1 MRASSGSGHRW
12 GRLVV
17 VDSTSSR
24 TPQFAGRRTVAG
36 IDSST
41 QSVKVV
47 YCDADTGEVLA
58 TRSAPHPDGTAVDPR
73 SWTTALE
80 SILDLDGVSAVSV
93 AGQQHG
99 LVTLDSDGEPV
110 RHALLWNDL
119 RSAPQAA
126 ALTAELGAQA
136 WADRVGSAPLASLT
150 ITKLAWLAQEEP
162 LLAERVD
169 AVLLPHDW
177 LTWQLRGNPAGDYVT
192 DRSDASGTGYFD
204 SDDDRYQDD
213 LLRLAFGRVPNL
225 PRVLGP
231 AVAAGSTPSG
241 VIIGPGAG
249 DNAGAALGLGLSAGE
264 LAVSLGTSGA
274 AFARAT
280 TVTPTLGLNRFADAT
295 GRLLPLSCTL
305 NAARVLTSSAAL
317 LGVDLATWETLASS
331 GPLDAGGLILLPY
344 LDGERTPDLP
354 DAHGSL
360 HGLTRATMT
369 PAHVARAALLGML
382 CGLADAVDVVR
393 DAGVPVESVVLIGGA
408 AASAAVSAAAAD
420 IFGVPVRVLE
430 PAQYVALGAARQAAW
445 VLAGTAEPPD
455 WPRPVAH
462 RLHPSGDG
470 WAERVRAGYAQA
482 RDALYG

>member
-1 MRASSGSGHRW
+1 MSSAR
-12 GRLVV
+12 
-17 VDSTSSR
+17 
-24 TPQFAGRRTVAG
+24 FAGRRVVAG

-47 YCDADTGEVLA
+47 YCDAASGEVLE

-73 SWTTALE
+73 AWTMALE
-80 SILDLDGVSAVSV
+80 SILDLTGVSAVSV

-99 LVTLDSDGEPV
+99 LVTVDSNGEPV
-110 RHALLWNDL
+110 RDALLWNDL
-119 RSAPQAA
+119 RSAPQAV
-126 ALTAELGAQA
+126 ALTAGLGAQT

-150 ITKLAWLAQEEP
+150 ITKLAWLAQQEP
-162 LLAERVD
+162 ALADRVD

-177 LTWQLRGNPAGDYVT
+177 LTWQLRGRPAGDYVT
-192 DRSDASGTGYFD
+192 DRSDASGTGYFS

-213 LLRLAFGRVPNL
+213 LVRLAFGRVPNL

-231 AVAAGSTPSG
+231 ADAAGSTPAG
-241 VIIGPGAG
+241 AVVGPGAG
-249 DNAGAALGLGLSAGE
+249 DNAAAALGLGLSDGE

-274 AFARAT
+274 AFASAT
-280 TVTPTLGLNRFADAT
+280 AVIPTIGLNRFADAT

-305 NAARVLTSSAAL
+305 NAARVLSSSADL
-317 LGVDLATWETLASS
+317 LGVDLPTWEELAST
-331 GPLDAGGLILLPY
+331 GLLDAGGLILLPY

-354 DAHGSL
+354 KARGSL
-360 HGLTRATMT
+360 HGLTRSTMT

-408 AASAAVSAAAAD
+408 AASAAVRAAAAE
-420 IFGVPVRVLE
+420 IFGVPVQVPE

-445 VLAGTAEPPD
+445 VVEQSPEPPH
-455 WPRPVAH
+455 WPRPLAH
-462 RLHPSGDG
+462 RLEPSGDV
-470 WAERVRAGYAQA
+470 WADRVRTGYAEA